1 MTFSRL
7 ITIWPD
13 MPALSILVWVV
24 VLVALMYLGRTQAHK
39 AILSLAR
46 VINNALRLA
55 ARSILRAE
63 QGLQRRNKEVL
74 LASGQETVERQL
86 EREFHRVDLVVKRD
100 LSGYPALNRS
110 LSDLV
115 SRIDEDYRE
124 STEVPP
130 SPPTWIKA
138 VNTVAKIP
146 PTGDSMVAEI
156 LGTIHTTLEGQH
168 KKSMTEYRE
177 ATNKRHKLLGKM
189 TPFWRKLSQTLTKV
203 DKTITGLQERSEAI
217 DNKMKEY
224 EEIRK
229 GTDSSIRAL
238 TSSSMTQF
246 VIAGFVLLIAIGG
259 AIINFNLIALPMSEM
274 VGGGSYIGPY
284 KASNVA
290 ALVIIMVEVT
300 MGLFLMES
308 LRITKLFPVI
318 SAMDD
323 KMRNRMVLITFGILV
338 ILASVEASLA
348 FMRDVIA
355 ADMQALRQSLANV
368 EAVETSTSWIPTV
381 GQMVM
386 GFILPFALTFV
397 AIPLESFIHS
407 ARTVGGVAFTASLRA
422 LAFVLRLIGNVV
434 KQLGNLL
441 INVYDL
447 IILLPLWIE
456 RHAHR
461 GHGSRTGAEDHT
473 EISSQPSGSTE
484 SGTGGIL

>member
-7 ITIWPD
+7 ITIWPG
-13 MPALSILVWVV
+13 MPALSILIWVV

-46 VINNALRLA
+46 IINNAMRLA

-74 LASGQETVERQL
+74 LARGAEMVDRQI

-110 LSDLV
+110 LSNLV
-115 SRIDEDYRE
+115 SRIDEDYKE
-124 STEVPP
+124 SSEVPP
-130 SPPTWIKA
+130 SPPTWINA
-138 VNTVAKIP
+138 VTSVAKIP
-146 PTGDSMVAEI
+146 PTGDAMVSEI

-168 KKSMTEYRE
+168 KKAMTEYRE
-177 ATNKRHKLLGKM
+177 ATDKRHKLLGKM
-189 TPFWRKLSQTLTKV
+189 MPFWRKLSQTLTEV
-203 DKTITGLQERSEAI
+203 DKTINGLQERSEAI
-217 DNKMKEY
+217 DNRMAEY

-229 GTDSSIRAL
+229 GTDSSLRTL

-284 KASNVA
+284 KTSNVA

-300 MGLFLMES
+300 MGLFLLES
-308 LRITKLFPVI
+308 LRITKLFPII

-323 KMRNRMVLITFGILV
+323 KMRKRMMLITFGILL

-355 ADMQALRQSLANV
+355 SDMQALRQSLANV

-397 AIPLESFIHS
+397 GIPLESFIHS
-407 ARTVGGVAFTASLRA
+407 ARTVGGVVVTALLRA
-422 LAFVLRLIGNVV
+422 IAFILRLT
-434 KQLGNLL
+434 GNLAKQSGNFV

-456 RHAHR
+456 KVAHR
-461 GHGSRTGAEDHT
+461 GTAGTEEHT
-473 EISSQPSGSTE
+473 KVSSHQPSGPGSAG
-484 SGTGGIL
+484 SGGGGK